1 MSKHLLKKE
10 KDMLWRGGAISFCFL
25 LAAISGCT
33 VGPDYKPPQTRVP
46 DAWSGPTEAAGA
58 EQKAAAAKDIVQ
70 WWTTFG
76 DSTLTSLVERAVKS
90 NLDLKQAESR
100 ILQARAAR
108 GIVTAGLWPSVE
120 TTGSFTRSRSAA
132 ATTLAGTSG
141 GVTRNLYQ
149 AGLDAA
155 WELDIFGGVRRD
167 VEAANADVLAA
178 VEDRRNVL
186 VTLTAEVALNYI
198 DLRGFQQQIAI
209 AQQNLAAQRHSAD
222 LTRQRFQ
229 GGFVS
234 ALDVANA
241 DVQVATTASQIP
253 LLESSARQAIYNIS
267 VLLGFEP
274 AVLVEELSPA
284 SLIPV
289 APPTVPMGVPS
300 DLLRRR
306 PDIRRA
312 EAQIHATTARIGVAT
327 ADLFPKLSLSGT
339 GGFQGSQSNTLTNWN
354 NRFWSLGPSVSWQ
367 VFDAGRIGSNI
378 ELQKVLEEQSF
389 ITYQQ
394 TVLTALQDV
403 ENALIASAKEQEHR
417 KSLIEAV
424 TASRKA
430 VNLATQLYTEGQTD
444 FLNVLA
450 AQRTLYTSED
460 ALVQSN
466 RTVSTNLVALYKAL
480 GGGWNDKSPR

>member
-1 MSKHLLKKE
+1 
-10 KDMLWRGGAISFCFL
+10 MLWNNQLVSYGILHKYVIVVVLCFSALGGCI
-25 LAAISGCT
+25 
-33 VGPDYKPPQTRVP
+33 VGPNYKPPQTRVP
-46 DAWSGPTEAAGA
+46 DAWTGPTEAAGA

-76 DSTLTSLVERAVKS
+76 DPTLTSLVERAVKS

-108 GIVTAGLWPSVE
+108 GIVTAGLWPSVQA
-120 TTGSFTRSRSAA
+120 TGSFTRSRSAA
-132 ATTLAGTSG
+132 TTASTGPPSGTSG
-141 GVTRNLYQ
+141 GTTRNLYQ

-186 VTLTAEVALNYI
+186 VTLTAEVALNYV
-198 DLRGFQQQIAI
+198 DLRGFQQQIVI
-209 AQQNLAAQRHSAD
+209 AQDNLKAQQHSAE
-222 LTRQRFQ
+222 LTRRRFQ

-241 DVQVATTASQIP
+241 DAQVATTASQIP
-253 LLESSARQAIYNIS
+253 LLESSARQTIYNIS
-267 VLLGFEP
+267 VLVGLEP
-274 AVLVEELSPA
+274 AALSEELSPV
-284 SLIPV
+284 SVIPV
-289 APPTVPMGVPS
+289 TPPTVPVGVPS

-312 EAQIHATTARIGVAT
+312 EAQIHAATARIGVAT
-327 ADLFPKLSLSGT
+327 ADLFPKVSLSGT
-339 GGFQGSQSNTLTNWN
+339 GGFQGSQSNALTNWN
-354 NRFWSLGPSVSWQ
+354 NRFWSFGPSASWQ

-378 ELQKVLEEQSF
+378 ELQKALEEQSF

-403 ENALIASAKEQEHR
+403 ENALIASSKEQEHR
-417 KSLIEAV
+417 DRLIEAV

-430 VNLATQLYTEGQTD
+430 VDLATRLYTEGQTD

-480 GGGWNDKSPR
+480 GGGWGE